1 MAAATLNFT
10 EFEQGATFTRTLTI
24 TVTGGAAKDI
34 TNVSF
39 AGQVRPRKDSSDK
52 IADFSFTKTN
62 ASNGV
67 VRMDLANADTSK
79 VTDGAVYDIEMTEG
93 TTITRLLEGTFTVS
107 TEVTQ

>member
-39 AGQVRPRKDSSDK
+39 AGQVRPRKDTSDK
-52 IADFSFTKTN
+52 IADFSLQKQMHQV
-62 ASNGV
+62 A
-67 VRMDLANADTSK
+67 
-79 VTDGAVYDIEMTEG
+79 
-93 TTITRLLEGTFTVS
+93 
-107 TEVTQ
+107 